1 MDKTLTFEDVF
12 VRSLEASLKI
22 ILTVYAGRNRVAHQA
37 NLPPNLVVAVARAL
51 ILVSNASPGRKERHS
66 GPGVNPSH
74 PMKHGMTM
82 PATASSALTA
92 LRSLRSKEGLSA
104 AEKELLEAV
113 TGALEVLDQRLSAL
127 EGKDSSATAPIG
139 DTPQGETAPLSR

>member
-1 MDKTLTFEDVF
+1 
-12 VRSLEASLKI
+12 
-22 ILTVYAGRNRVAHQA
+22 
-37 NLPPNLVVAVARAL
+37 
-51 ILVSNASPGRKERHS
+51 
-66 GPGVNPSH
+66 
-74 PMKHGMTM
+74 MKHGMTM

-127 EGKDSSATAPIG
+127 EGKDNSATAPIG
-139 DTPQGETAPLSR
+139 DTPQGEAAPLSR